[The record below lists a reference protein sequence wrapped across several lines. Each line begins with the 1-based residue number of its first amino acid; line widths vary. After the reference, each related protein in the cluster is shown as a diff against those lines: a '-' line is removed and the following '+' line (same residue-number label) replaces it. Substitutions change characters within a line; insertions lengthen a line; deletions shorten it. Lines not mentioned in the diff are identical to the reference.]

1 LLRLG
6 LGQQQFAT
14 FFGRIFSVID
24 LHAMNRDPWPTWPV
38 KKEDIRNLA
47 NALRTVEADNRQ
59 LVVYLKQATDKIA
72 DLKEQL
78 AAAQRPLVVR
88 PLWRP

>member
-1 LLRLG
+1 M
-6 LGQQQFAT
+6 
-14 FFGRIFSVID
+14 INIY
-24 LHAMNRDPWPTWPV
+24 AMDMDPWPTWPV

-47 NALRTVEADNRQ
+47 NALKTIEEDNRR
-59 LVVYLKQATDKIA
+59 LVAYLKQATDKIA
-72 DLKEQL
+72 DLKEEL

>member
-1 LLRLG
+1 M
-6 LGQQQFAT
+6 
-14 FFGRIFSVID
+14 ID
-24 LHAMNRDPWPTWPV
+24 LYAMNMDPWQTWPV

-47 NALRTVEADNRQ
+47 NALKTTEADNRQ

-78 AAAQRPLVVR
+78 AAAQRPLIVR